1 MTKITFQKRVFVFDG
16 ILHPVWWEKIK
27 SKTKTRFCFSFLSN
41 SVGIFSGAFHILV
54 LIEVKCTGI
63 IVRALQQCEKTCKLM
78 PIYKIICDDKMS
90 TDQDPPVGSTFWG
103 TLSIAEFK

>member
-1 MTKITFQKRVFVFDG
+1 MGESKIKNENAFLFFVFV
-16 ILHPVWWEKIK
+16 E
-27 SKTKTRFCFSFLSN
+27 FCRNFF
-41 SVGIFSGAFHILV
+41 GAFHILV
-54 LIEVKCTGI
+54 LIEVKCTGF

-103 TLSIAEFK
+103 TLSIAEVK